1 MSRSKS
7 DTPAQQPTLELDALQ
22 EASWDIWDQKYRLK
36 DHQGESVD
44 KTVSGTW
51 ERVADALAELEPKQ
65 KAHWR
70 KPLLWALENGAI
82 PAGRITANAGANEY
96 KPATSTN
103 NCKVSGPLVDSMQD
117 ILHKNV
123 DAEPT
128 LKPDSG
134 IG

>member
-70 KPLLWALENGAI
+70 KQFSGRWKTAPYRPVASPLTLVLTNTSPPPPPSTARYPARLRI
-82 PAGRITANAGANEY
+82 PCRIFCT
-96 KPATSTN
+96 KTSRR
-103 NCKVSGPLVDSMQD
+103 GL
-117 ILHKNV
+117 L
-123 DAEPT
+123 
-128 LKPDSG
+128 
-134 IG
+134 